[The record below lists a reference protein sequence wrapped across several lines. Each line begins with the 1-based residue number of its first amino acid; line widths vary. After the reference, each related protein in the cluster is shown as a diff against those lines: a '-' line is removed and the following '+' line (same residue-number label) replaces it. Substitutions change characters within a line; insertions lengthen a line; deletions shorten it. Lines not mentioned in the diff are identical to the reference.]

1 MRKPAL
7 KSVSL
12 FLVIAFVLLD
22 FTAQTASAQLVGT
35 QSVIAAQQ
43 QAASRERVATF
54 LGRDDVRQALMQQ
67 GVDADEARSRV
78 ASLSDAELAKISRSL
93 DQLPAG
99 GDAGGTIIGAAVFIF
114 VLLLITDILGFTHVF
129 PFVNSRR

>member
-1 MRKPAL
+1 MRKPVL
-7 KSVSL
+7 KSVSF